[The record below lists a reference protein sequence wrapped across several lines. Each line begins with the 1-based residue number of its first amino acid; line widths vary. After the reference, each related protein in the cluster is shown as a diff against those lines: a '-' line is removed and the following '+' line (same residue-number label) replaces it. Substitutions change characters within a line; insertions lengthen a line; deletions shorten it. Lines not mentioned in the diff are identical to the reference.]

1 MPLLELYSG
10 AGGSM
15 ATQGIEE
22 VTENAIR
29 AVARD
34 CGSLSMECSDVAG
47 YVKGVGQRI
56 GEHLKMLDQLEEV
69 TTRLLGDQARVSDST
84 DEARLLSEQAKAK
97 LDAGRE
103 AIEGTIQGF
112 KGLTDLIVQLG
123 ERMAGFASAMSQVQ
137 TVSSTIETIAR
148 KTNMLA
154 LNATIEAARAG
165 DAGRSFAVV
174 AAEVKKLAHD
184 TRAATSQ
191 IASTIGELTRE
202 AGAVTTEIKT
212 GVERSRAAQSGFGTI
227 SETVREVTEIVG
239 MVDRQTE
246 GIAHSTSM
254 IQTSVDRVKAGLTDF
269 AGDARANGSELLSA
283 QKRLAHL
290 EMLSNT
296 MLDTLANSG
305 AEIDDTPFILKAQEA
320 LPRRSR
326 PRSSRRSTRAKSASR
341 TCSTATTRSIEG
353 TNPVQYE
360 VRFNDAAD
368 QRCPPDPRPHQGRR
382 QPHHRLGDRRHERLS
397 ADPPFRAQPPAGTRS
412 GVERRALPQ
421 QAHHHRRPDPHGAR
435 KRPAGDARDLPDG
448 AGRQVDPGEERLRSV
463 VDQGPPLG
471 QFRARVPRRLNLA
484 RRTAPTR
491 FTYAGH
497 KPRLYALALGPTAH
511 RLRLQR
517 ARTRGQE
524 WRSTGPST
532 SSRSALPKR
541 S

>member
-1 MPLLELYSG
+1 
-10 AGGSM
+10 M
-15 ATQGIEE
+15 ASAGIEE

-47 YVKGVGQRI
+47 YVNGVGQRI

-69 TTRLLGDQARVSDST
+69 TTRLLSDQARVSDST

-103 AIEGTIQGF
+103 AIEGTIDGF

-123 ERMAGFASAMSQVQ
+123 ERMAGFAAAMHQVQ
-137 TVSSTIETIAR
+137 SVSSTIETIAR

-212 GVERSRAAQSGFGTI
+212 GVERSRAAQSGFSTI

-254 IQTSVDRVKAGLTDF
+254 IQTSVDRVKAGLTEF
-269 AGDARANGSELLSA
+269 ASDARENGNELLTA

-290 EMLSNT
+290 EAMSNS

-305 AEIDDTPFILKAQEA
+305 AEIDDTPLILKAQDTCRQIQVAIE
-320 LPRRSR
+320 
-326 PRSSRRSTRAKSASR
+326 RAIDEGEVTIDDVFDR
-341 TCSTATTRSIEG
+341 DYQLVEG
-353 TNPVQYE
+353 TNPVQYD
-360 VRFNDAAD
+360 VRFNAIAD
-368 QRCPPDPRPHQGRR
+368 KLVRPI
-382 QPHHRLGDRRHERLS
+382 LDR
-397 ADPPFRAQPPAGTRS
+397 T
-412 GVERRALPQ
+412 
-421 QAHHHRRPDPHGAR
+421 
-435 KRPAGDARDLPDG
+435 K
-448 AGRQVDPGEERLRSV
+448 
-463 VDQGPPLG
+463 
-471 QFRARVPRRLNLA
+471 
-484 RRTAPTR
+484 
-491 FTYAGH
+491 
-497 KPRLYALALGPTAH
+497 
-511 RLRLQR
+511 
-517 ARTRGQE
+517 
-524 WRSTGPST
+524 
-532 SSRSALPKR
+532 SSDS
-541 S
+541 

>member
-1 MPLLELYSG
+1 
-10 AGGSM
+10 M
-15 ATQGIEE
+15 ATQGIEQ

-47 YVKGVGQRI
+47 YVKGVSERI
-56 GEHLKMLDQLEEV
+56 GEHMKMLDQLEEV

-97 LDAGRE
+97 LEAGRE
-103 AIEGTIQGF
+103 AIDGTIEGF
-112 KGLTDLIVQLG
+112 MSLTELIVQLG
-123 ERMAGFASAMSQVQ
+123 ERMAGFATAMSQVQ

-202 AGAVTTEIKT
+202 AGAVTAEIKT
-212 GVERSRAAQSGFGTI
+212 GVDRSRAAQSGFGTI
-227 SETVREVTEIVG
+227 SETVREVSEIVG

-269 AGDARANGSELLSA
+269 AADARDNGKELLTA
-283 QKRLAHL
+283 EKRLAHL
-290 EMLSNT
+290 ELLSNT

-305 AEIDDTPFILKAQEA
+305 AEIDDTPFILKAQE
-320 LPRRSR
+320 
-326 PRSSRRSTRAKSASR
+326 
-341 TCSTATTRSIEG
+341 TCRQIQAAIEHAIDDGEVTVEDVFDHDYKVVEG
-353 TNPVQYE
+353 TNPVQYD

-368 QRCPPDPRPHQGRR
+368 RHIRPILDRSEGSDGRIIGCAIGDMNGYLPTHLSKRSHPQGPDPIWNDEHCRNKRILIDDTTRMALASERPATLATYRMELGDKFIPVKNVFVPLWIKGRR
-382 QPHHRLGDRRHERLS
+382 WGNFEL
-397 ADPPFRAQPPAGTRS
+397 AY
-412 GVERRALPQ
+412 
-421 QAHHHRRPDPHGAR
+421 
-435 KRPAGDARDLPDG
+435 RDD
-448 AGRQVDPGEERLRSV
+448 
-463 VDQGPPLG
+463 
-471 QFRARVPRRLNLA
+471 
-484 RRTAPTR
+484 
-491 FTYAGH
+491 
-497 KPRLYALALGPTAH
+497 
-511 RLRLQR
+511 
-517 ARTRGQE
+517 
-524 WRSTGPST
+524 
-532 SSRSALPKR
+532 
-541 S
+541 

>member
-1 MPLLELYSG
+1 
-10 AGGSM
+10 M
-15 ATQGIEE
+15 ATQGIEQ

-47 YVKGVGQRI
+47 YVKGVSDRI
-56 GEHLKMLDQLEEV
+56 GEHMKMLDGLEDV
-69 TTRLLGDQARVSDST
+69 TTRLMGDQARVSDST

-103 AIEGTIQGF
+103 AIEGTIDGF
-112 KGLTDLIVQLG
+112 KGLTDLVVQLG
-123 ERMAGFASAMSQVQ
+123 ERMAGFAAAMNQVQ
-137 TVSSTIETIAR
+137 MVSSTIETIAR

-212 GVERSRAAQSGFGTI
+212 GVERSRAAQGGFGTI
-227 SETVREVTEIVG
+227 SATVREVSEIVG

-254 IQTSVDRVKAGLTDF
+254 IQTSVDRVKAGLTEF
-269 AGDARANGSELLSA
+269 AADARENGQNLQSA

-290 EMLSNT
+290 ELVSNT

-305 AEIDDTPFILKAQEA
+305 AEIDDTPFILSAQE
-320 LPRRSR
+320 
-326 PRSSRRSTRAKSASR
+326 TCRAIQHAIER
-341 TCSTATTRSIEG
+341 AMDEGELTADDVFDHDYRMIEG
-353 TNPVQYE
+353 TNPVQYD

-368 QRCPPDPRPHQGRR
+368 ALVRPILDRTKTADGRIIGSAIGDMNGYLPTHLTERSQPPGPDPVWNDEHCRNKRVMIDEQTRLALASDKPATLATYRME
-382 QPHHRLGDRRHERLS
+382 LGDRWIPVKNIYVPLWIK
-397 ADPPFRAQPPAGTRS
+397 G
-412 GVERRALPQ
+412 RRWGNFELAY
-421 QAHHHRRPDPHGAR
+421 
-435 KRPAGDARDLPDG
+435 RDD
-448 AGRQVDPGEERLRSV
+448 
-463 VDQGPPLG
+463 
-471 QFRARVPRRLNLA
+471 
-484 RRTAPTR
+484 
-491 FTYAGH
+491 
-497 KPRLYALALGPTAH
+497 
-511 RLRLQR
+511 
-517 ARTRGQE
+517 
-524 WRSTGPST
+524 
-532 SSRSALPKR
+532 
-541 S
+541 